1 MTTTLSS
8 KYQITIP
15 KKVRMASK
23 IKPGTK
29 FNVLFFDGRIELL
42 PIEKPEDL
50 RGIAPNIQ
58 SQTVIREDDRL

>member
-50 RGIAPNIQ
+50 RGIAPNIHT
-58 SQTVIREDDRL
+58 TVIREDDRL